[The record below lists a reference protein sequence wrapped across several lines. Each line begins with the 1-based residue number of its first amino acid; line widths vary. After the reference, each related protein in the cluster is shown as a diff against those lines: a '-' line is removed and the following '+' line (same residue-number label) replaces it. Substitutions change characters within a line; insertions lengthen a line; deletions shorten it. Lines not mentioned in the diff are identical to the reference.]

1 VVKCYCSA
9 LTQLRRLCSWLA
21 VAGVLLAF
29 PRHAAPSLSQ
39 SVPAGNRFEQWLAIV
54 DAHKAGDPGMGV
66 VEVSTW
72 TGAELEAVV
81 AEAKRHARVLAKTDV
96 ARANQTLLRG
106 AALHA
111 DIGRLIPEDTA
122 RKSPTQKEAYAVRDG
137 RWLGIRYIS
146 MHWQLGRSLLD
157 GIMPDPAL
165 EPGVRAWYHEL
176 ATDLLRMRQ
185 FAAAAD
191 HFARARQ
198 MYPTDPDILFASGV
212 LHERFGST
220 ALQAAAE
227 SINESNRAAPSV
239 SSARAELARAER
251 FFRDSLAYRPDR
263 IEARVRHGRVL
274 DDLDRHEEAA
284 VELRRAIAEGAGGD
298 LLYLAQL
305 FLGRA
310 EEALGNREASRAA
323 FERASALYPNAQSP
337 RLALSQIARRIGDR
351 AAAQREL
358 QFISKLPDDERRR
371 EDPWWLYYESR

>member
-157 GIMPDPAL
+157 GMMPDPAL

>member
-239 SSARAELARAER
+239 SSARGELARAER

>member
-1 VVKCYCSA
+1 
-9 LTQLRRLCSWLA
+9 
-21 VAGVLLAF
+21 
-29 PRHAAPSLSQ
+29 
-39 SVPAGNRFEQWLAIV
+39 
-54 DAHKAGDPGMGV
+54 MGA

-81 AEAKRHARVLAKTDV
+81 AEAKRHARVLAKTDL

-106 AALHA
+106 AVLHG

-157 GIMPDPAL
+157 GILPDPAL

-176 ATDLLRMRQ
+176 ANDLLRMRQ

-227 SINESNRAAPSV
+227 SINESNRTAPSV
-239 SSARAELARAER
+239 SSARGELARAER
-251 FFRDSLAYRPDR
+251 FFRDSLVYRPDR

-337 RLALSQIARRIGDR
+337 RLALSQIARRTGDR

>member
-1 VVKCYCSA
+1 MVKCYCSA

-39 SVPAGNRFEQWLAIV
+39 SAPAGDRFEQWLAII
-54 DAHKAGDPGMGV
+54 DAHEPGDPGKGA

-81 AEAKRHARVLAKTDV
+81 AEAKRHARLLAKTDLL
-96 ARANQTLLRG
+96 RANRILLRG
-106 AALHA
+106 ATLHG
-111 DIGRLIPEDTA
+111 DIGRLIPEDTV
-122 RKSPTQKEAYAVRDG
+122 RKSPTQKTAYAVRDG

-146 MHWQLGRSLLD
+146 LHWQLGRSLLD
-157 GIMPDPAL
+157 GVFPDPAAD
-165 EPGVRAWYHEL
+165 PGVRDWYHTL
-176 ATDLLRMRQ
+176 STDLLRMRQ

-198 MYPTDPDILFASGV
+198 MYPSDPDILFASGV

-227 SINESNRAAPSV
+227 SINESNRTSPSV
-239 SSARAELARAER
+239 SSSRGELTRAER
-251 FFRDSLAYRPDR
+251 FFRDSLMYRPDH

-274 DDLDRHEEAA
+274 DDLDRHDEAA
-284 VELRRAIAEGAGGD
+284 EELRRAIADGAAGE

-310 EEALGNREASRAA
+310 EEARGHRDESRAA

-337 RLALSQIARRIGDR
+337 RLALSQIARRSGDR

-371 EDPWWLYYESR
+371 EDPWWLYYESH

>member
-1 VVKCYCSA
+1 MVKCYCSA

-227 SINESNRAAPSV
+227 SINESNRAAPTV

>member
-1 VVKCYCSA
+1 MVKCYCSA

-239 SSARAELARAER
+239 SSARGELARAER